1 MRQVTFVGSQ
11 ETMLMYRQMNIF
23 KTVLGEGV
31 GMTLEGG
38 GSMAEIFLGI
48 KI

>member
-11 ETMLMYRQMNIF
+11 ETMYRQMNIF

-38 GSMAEIFLGI
+38 GSTAGIFLGI